1 MIGPMLPLLTA
12 VAAQL
17 FDLGTFL
24 IMVRR
29 FGAEAEANPLVA
41 ALFSDYGTPFVALAK
56 LAALLLVIGLAV
68 STARRSPRVRL
79 VAGALPLAVAIV
91 AGLVGGLSNTRVLL
105 G

>member
-1 MIGPMLPLLTA
+1 MLALLTA

-24 IMVRR
+24 VMVRR
-29 FGAEAEANPLVA
+29 FGSSAEANPLVA
-41 ALFSDYGTPFVALAK
+41 GLFADYGTPLVALAK
-56 LAALLLVIGLAV
+56 LSVLLLVVALAV

-79 VAGALPLAVAIV
+79 LAGALPLGVAIV
-91 AGLVGGLSNTRVLL
+91 AGLVGGISNARVIL

>member
-1 MIGPMLPLLTA
+1 MITSMLPLLTA

-17 FDLGTFL
+17 FDLGTF
-24 IMVRR
+24 IVMVRR

-41 ALFSDYGTPFVALAK
+41 AIFADYGTPLVALAK
-56 LAALLLVIGLAV
+56 LSVLLLVVALAV

-79 VAGALPLAVAIV
+79 FAGALPVTVAII
-91 AGLVGGLSNTRVLL
+91 AGLIGGLSNARVIL

>member
-1 MIGPMLPLLTA
+1 MLPLLTA

-24 IMVRR
+24 VMVRR
-29 FGAEAEANPLVA
+29 FGAGAEANPLVA
-41 ALFSDYGTPFVALAK
+41 ALFADYGTPLVA
-56 LAALLLVIGLAV
+56 LAV

-79 VAGALPLAVAIV
+79 VAGAVPVGAAIV
-91 AGLVGGLSNTRVLL
+91 AGLVGGLSNARVIL